1 MLKKCAKCGQ
11 ILPLSMFTGKGTY
24 CKTCSRDYAWQY
36 RYGISPEQ
44 YYELYQKQGGKCK
57 ICGAEVFEGK
67 YLCIDH
73 NKETGEVRG
82 LLCREC
88 NVGLGMFK
96 DSPDIIKK
104 ALKYLKENK

>member
-36 RYGISPEQ
+36 KYGISPEQ
-44 YYELYQKQGGKCK
+44 YYDLYQQQGGKCK
-57 ICGAEVFEGK
+57 ICGAEASEGK

-96 DSPDIIKK
+96 DSPDVIKK